1 MIYLGGMNSAP
12 TRWEPLN
19 TMISLRTRAL
29 KESSSDIMCYF
40 MYDSWSNYNE
50 NDEIA
55 IKTLGD
61 FERVNKI
68 LSLMFSQPWQIT
80 VYTRKSLEILPGFS
94 PTTPLSPSLSNSRAG
109 LCTQETTSHFPSFHV
124 WNFSC
129 TRHASS
135 TLYSLSWIY
144 KWRLAYKFSA
154 WCHRIGT
161 CSTSDRLGAK
171 IMVRSHENRFSCGIS
186 RLHMLQI
193 RRFHNAQVCF

>member
-1 MIYLGGMNSAP
+1 MNTRCTKWRDRGMIYLGGMNSAP

-94 PTTPLSPSLSNSRAG
+94 PTTLPLSFSVKQPSWPLHSGNHKSF
-109 LCTQETTSHFPSFHV
+109 SIFPCVEFFMHS
-124 WNFSC
+124 SC
-129 TRHASS
+129 QQHP
-135 TLYSLSWIY
+135 L
-144 KWRLAYKFSA
+144 
-154 WCHRIGT
+154 
-161 CSTSDRLGAK
+161 
-171 IMVRSHENRFSCGIS
+171 
-186 RLHMLQI
+186 
-193 RRFHNAQVCF
+193 